1 MFDTTVLFWRKPAHL
16 SDKKGRSDTVPAWI
30 DRRHTAAPQMD
41 SSVEACHS
49 VPGLD
54 TDNGPQHADAHQPC
68 KSVFKK
74 IVTMPFKALFSRRG
88 AEVHDSAGLN
98 EAVAYY
104 VSASLHAEDGFWAG
118 QQGQARR
125 MWG

>member
-1 MFDTTVLFWRKPAHL
+1 MFGTTVLFWRKPGHL
-16 SDKKGRSDTVPAWI
+16 SDKTGESNTDPICVDK
-30 DRRHTAAPQMD
+30 RHMAAPQMD
-41 SSVEACHS
+41 HSIQACHS
-49 VPGLD
+49 VSGLD
-54 TDNGPQHADAHQPC
+54 TENQQQHAEAHQPC

-74 IVTMPFKALFSRRG
+74 IMTMPLKTLFSRRG

-104 VSASLHAEDGFWAG
+104 VSASLRAEDRFWAG
-118 QQGQARR
+118 QQGQARH